1 MVFLVLFLV
10 GFVLFSFWKTPG
22 FLLSPILQHVGIANQ
37 RQNVLMTVRA
47 SSVHGMSSKK
57 KDSFH
62 DVISDG
68 IRSLQG
74 RALGEVYLEVSIE
87 LVRSLRALIAIVHH

>member
-22 FLLSPILQHVGIANQ
+22 FLLSPILQHVGIAKSKTKRFDD
-37 RQNVLMTVRA
+37 RQSLERA
-47 SSVHGMSSKK
+47 RHELKK